1 MFAYERKSKII
12 DYLEQNGQAEV
23 NILSELLGVVPETI
37 RRDFRELEIQGI
49 LTRTHGGAVLANR
62 KEKEYPVQVRVMK
75 NRPEKDRICKQAA
88 RYVND
93 GDLIFIDNSSTLI
106 NFVKYIDDNVE
117 VTILTN
123 SINVLQEYAAQDKD
137 NITVICTGGIFS
149 KANMSLSGT
158 IADKYKYDL
167 FPNKAFV
174 SCHGVSTEFGFT
186 DGNFLEVGFKR
197 EMLKISN
204 KVYFLLDHSKFGKL
218 GPIHLGDINTCD
230 VLLTDELPPEDFSK
244 KLSQLNSKLEVIVCK

>member
-23 NILSELLGVVPETI
+23 NTLSDMLGVVPETI
-37 RRDFRELEIQGI
+37 RRDFRELESQGI
-49 LTRTHGGAVLANR
+49 LTRTHGGAILISR
-62 KEKEYPVQVRVMK
+62 KEKEYPIGVRVMK
-75 NRPEKDRICKQAA
+75 NRPEKDRICMQAVQ
-88 RYVND
+88 YVND
-93 GDLIFIDNSSTLI
+93 GDLIFIDNSSTLV
-106 NFVKYIDDNVE
+106 NFVKYIDENVE

-123 SINVLQEYAAQDKD
+123 SINVLQEYAGQDKD
-137 NITVICTGGIFS
+137 NITIICTGGIFS

-158 IADKYKYDL
+158 IAGKYKYDI

-174 SCHGVSTEFGFT
+174 SCHGISTEFGFT

-197 EMLKISN
+197 EMLKLSS

-218 GPIHLGDINTCD
+218 GPIHLGDMDMCD
-230 VLLTDELPPEDFSK
+230 VLITDKVPSEEFSK
-244 KLSQLNSKLEVIVCK
+244 KLSQLNSKLDLVICK